1 MKPASP
7 MLKNSLISL
16 LCVVYASLALFG
28 IILAFF
34 WRRHLAAGLMD
45 MLIKPFYVSGA
56 PDAES
61 ARLLGFVF
69 GVMGAMMLSWASLM
83 AMLAIGPLRR
93 GEGWAFWALLAGAVL
108 WFAIDESFSVYFR
121 VWANAIGNVIILAW
135 MLFPLIVLKL
145 RGEFGRR

>member
-7 MLKNSLISL
+7 MLKNTLISL
-16 LCVVYASLALFG
+16 LCLVYASLALFG

-34 WRRHLAAGLMD
+34 WRTPFAAGLMD
-45 MLIKPFYVSGA
+45 MLLKPFYASGA

-61 ARLLGFVF
+61 A
-69 GVMGAMMLSWASLM
+69 SLM
-83 AMLAIGPLRR
+83 AMLVIGPLRR
-93 GEGWAFWALLAGAVL
+93 GEGWAFWALLAAAVL

-121 VWANAIGNVIILAW
+121 VWANALGNLIILAG
-135 MLFPLIVLKL
+135 MLVPLIVLKL